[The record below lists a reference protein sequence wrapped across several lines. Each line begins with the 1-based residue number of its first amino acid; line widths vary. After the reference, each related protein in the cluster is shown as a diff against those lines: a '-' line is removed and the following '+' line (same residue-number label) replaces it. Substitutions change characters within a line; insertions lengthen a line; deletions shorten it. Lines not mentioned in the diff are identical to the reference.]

1 MSIRWTVLI
10 FGPGAAVSPIFAL
23 PYNAMTEQKL
33 STPEELLQAIL
44 LPGQTLTAFTLEKND
59 ELEQSLKE
67 NRERQKEALKR
78 KEVDEDLL
86 RQVVKL

>member
-1 MSIRWTVLI
+1 
-10 FGPGAAVSPIFAL
+10 
-23 PYNAMTEQKL
+23 MTEQKL
-33 STPEELLQAIL
+33 SKPEELLQLILVPGAI
-44 LPGQTLTAFTLEKND
+44 LTAFTLEKNE